1 MNKEVTKFCQENDA
15 KFGPKCCQIWPKS
28 SVENCCKIRPRKVR
42 LGKIVAKFK
51 CDQYLLWTL
60 RAVCISREKLL
71 QSSAEKL
78 LQRTAEKSSAEKS
91 SAEKS
96 SAEKSSAG
104 NVIMYDR
111 EKDWKIWTCD
121 PLKNIN
127 RSFNLVGCLGGRLET
142 RRSEAST
149 FSRDASANVDWDH
162 VLHTSV
168 LTSIKGFFHC
178 PSIGTTWMLQP
189 GFHCMQPVIDELA
202 QIRFNIAT
210 KSFKNAN
217 FHQIFGE
224 QTIGCS

>member
-1 MNKEVTKFCQENDA
+1 MMQNSAQNVA
-15 KFGPKCCQIWPKS
+15 KFG
-28 SVENCCKIRPRKVR
+28 RKVR
-42 LGKIVAKFK
+42 SKIVAKFK

-78 LQRTAEKSSAEKS
+78 LQRT
-91 SAEKS
+91 AEKS

-168 LTSIKGFFHC
+168 STSIKGFFHC